1 MYDTIGMFL
10 ENCNMKETLLTNSSE
25 SYNKMT
31 GEVIIRGNYQ
41 NLRIKMNG
49 NNVTVTGSL
58 PKFYFG
64 DNFQQLTRQD
74 TEKAIEKASDLLQLP
89 LNESK
94 VFRLDIG
101 SNIDLKEPLN
111 NYYSC
116 LGNLSRFKKSLIAN
130 KQTLLYTTTQKAL
143 EFYDKSREMK
153 RSKQTIPALFNGKN
167 VLRYELHLTKR
178 IKHLLKVPELRTKH
192 LFDESVY
199 IKGIDIWKDFYF
211 SIQRVNRLKFNNEEI
226 IMINARKLKNQL
238 ALIGLKS
245 IGENELLEMI
255 EASKGQIKHREQIS
269 RLKDVVKKLSMEKEL
284 TEPNEAIK
292 ELDSKVLRVTKYYR

>member
-10 ENCNMKETLLTNSSE
+10 EDSLLKEGLLTNSSE
-25 SYNKMT
+25 SYNQMT
-31 GEVIIRGNYQ
+31 GEAIIRGNYE

-49 NNVTVTGSL
+49 NKVSVIGSL

-64 DNFQQLTRQD
+64 DNLQQLTRKD

-89 LNESK
+89 LKESK
-94 VFRLDIG
+94 VFRLDVG
-101 SNIDLKEPLN
+101 SNFNLNEPLN

-130 KQTLLYTTTQKAL
+130 KQSLLYTTTQKAL

-153 RSKQTIPALFNGKN
+153 RSKQNIPALFNGKN
-167 VLRYELHLTKR
+167 VLRYELHLTR
-178 IKHLLKVPELRTKH
+178 NIKNLLKIPELRTKH
-192 LFDESVY
+192 LFEESVY
-199 IKGIDIWKDFYF
+199 MKGIDFWKDSYF
-211 SIQRVNRLKFNNEEI
+211 SIQRINRLKFNSEAI

-245 IGENELLEMI
+245 IGESELLEMI
-255 EASKGQIKHREQIS
+255 EANKGQIKHREQIS
-269 RLKDVVKKLSMEKEL
+269 RMKDIVKELSKEKEF
-284 TEPNEAIK
+284 TEPNESIK
-292 ELDSKVLRVTKYYR
+292 ELDSKVSRVAKYYR